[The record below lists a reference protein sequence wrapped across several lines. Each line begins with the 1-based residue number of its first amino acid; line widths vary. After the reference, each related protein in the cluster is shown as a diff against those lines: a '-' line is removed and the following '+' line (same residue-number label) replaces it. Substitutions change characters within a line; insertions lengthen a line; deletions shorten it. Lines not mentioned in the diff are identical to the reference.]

1 MSDEVLYQTKD
12 GIATIT
18 LNRPRYFNAQSWTM
32 LEALDAALGRA
43 VGDSDAK
50 VVVVCGAGKH
60 FSSGHDLG
68 TPEQLADE
76 ANRTNVVGRAQ
87 GIGFYETF
95 RKVNLDYTLKWRN
108 PPIPTIARVHGYCIY
123 GGWMSAASMDVIFA
137 SRDAKFLAGLFEY
150 FPVPWDIPARK
161 AKELILESRFLDAE
175 EALELGFV
183 NRLLEADELETE
195 TRNYAFRVAESS
207 STALRMGKLAVN
219 KAQDAQGFSANIEA
233 AFADF
238 MVATYTGGDW
248 QRPTERRLGGVD
260 LALRGLRG
268 ERAGQIPKIEKQLVP
283 VFDCENPSAVY
294 TNLSVAW

>member
-1 MSDEVLYQTKD
+1 M
-12 GIATIT
+12 I
-18 LNRPRYFNAQSWTM
+18 
-32 LEALDAALGRA
+32 
-43 VGDSDAK
+43 
-50 VVVVCGAGKH
+50 
-60 FSSGHDLG
+60 
-68 TPEQLADE
+68 
-76 ANRTNVVGRAQ
+76 
-87 GIGFYETF
+87 
-95 RKVNLDYTLKWRN
+95 
-108 PPIPTIARVHGYCIY
+108 
-123 GGWMSAASMDVIFA
+123 AASMDVIFA

-150 FPVPWDIPARK
+150 FSVPWDIPARK

-195 TRNYAFRVAESS
+195 TRNYALRVAESS
-207 STALRMGKLAVN
+207 STALCMGKLAVN

-268 ERAGQIPKIEKQLVP
+268 ERAGQIPKIEK
-283 VFDCENPSAVY
+283 
-294 TNLSVAW
+294 